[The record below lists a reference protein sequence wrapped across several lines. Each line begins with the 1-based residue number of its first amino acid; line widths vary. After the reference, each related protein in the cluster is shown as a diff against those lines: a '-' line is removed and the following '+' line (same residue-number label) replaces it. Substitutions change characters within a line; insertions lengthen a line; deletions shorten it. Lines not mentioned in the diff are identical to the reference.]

1 MRDYNDRKP
10 RVYLETTVISYLVA
24 LLSAN
29 PRIAGWQQET
39 RRFWREYAHRLEF
52 VVSEIVID
60 EVSEGDTTEAGKRLA
75 ALAGLPVLQK
85 SSAASHLS
93 QKLRD
98 ARAVPPNL
106 KADADHIAIAT
117 VHGVEYLVSWNHK
130 HLVNENQLRQ
140 INSVCEAAG
149 FQPVTICTPTALME
163 EFTVKEETPDVVPS
177 TYTDPILEECYRI
190 KRKIHEERARF
201 TPEEHY
207 AYVKA
212 REAELKKQGWKIIP
226 APPHPADTDAKKD

>member
-52 VVSEIVID
+52 VVSETVIG
-60 EVSEGDTTEAGKRLA
+60 EVRGGDTTEAGKRLA
-75 ALAGLPVLQK
+75 ALAGLPILAK
-85 SSAASHLS
+85 SSEASDLS
-93 QKLRD
+93 RKLRD

-106 KADADHIAIAT
+106 VADADHIAIAT
-117 VHGVEYLVSWNHK
+117 VHGIEYLVSWNHK

-163 EFTVKEETPDVVPS
+163 AFTVKETPDVVLD
-177 TYTDPILEECYRI
+177 TETDPILEECYRI
-190 KRKIHEERARF
+190 KRKISAERARF
-201 TPEEHY
+201 TPEEY
-207 AYVKA
+207 DAYVKA
-212 REAELKKQGWKIIP
+212 REAELEKQGWKIIP
-226 APPHPADTDAKKD
+226 APPPRTNTDAKKD

>member
-10 RVYLETTVISYLVA
+10 KVYLETTVISYLVA

-52 VVSEIVID
+52 VVSETVIG
-60 EVSEGDTTEAGKRLA
+60 EVRGGDTTAAGKRLA
-75 ALAGLPVLQK
+75 ALAGLPILAK
-85 SSAASHLS
+85 SSEASDLS

-106 KADADHIAIAT
+106 VADANHIAIAT
-117 VHGVEYLVSWNHK
+117 VHGIEYLVSWNHK

-163 EFTVKEETPDVVPS
+163 AFTVKETPDVVLD
-177 TYTDPILEECYRI
+177 TETDPILEECYRI
-190 KRKIHEERARF
+190 KRKISAERAHF

-207 AYVKA
+207 AYSKA
-212 REAELKKQGWKIIP
+212 REAELEKQGWKIIP
-226 APPHPADTDAKKD
+226 APPPRTNTAAKKD